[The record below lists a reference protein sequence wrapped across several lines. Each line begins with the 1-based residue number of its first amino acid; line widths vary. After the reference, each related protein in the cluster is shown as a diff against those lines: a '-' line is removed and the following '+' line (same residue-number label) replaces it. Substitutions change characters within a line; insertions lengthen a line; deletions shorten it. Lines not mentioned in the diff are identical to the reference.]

1 MVKDLVNNDFFIKER
16 ILFLEED
23 FDEESV
29 NKLKKELLY
38 LITVDE
44 EAPVTLYISSFG
56 GSVYDFLTL
65 YGLLKNRKF
74 RLTTIALGKCMSA
87 GAFLLLLGD
96 VRKAYPGTRIMFHE
110 LSSQSFGKLN
120 EQEINLEESR
130 CLMKTLYSI
139 TKIINVPNVKEWLAK
154 DRYLGVNEAYK
165 LGVINTR

>member
-1 MVKDLVNNDFFIKER
+1 
-16 ILFLEED
+16 
-23 FDEESV
+23 
-29 NKLKKELLY
+29 
-38 LITVDE
+38 
-44 EAPVTLYISSFG
+44 
-56 GSVYDFLTL
+56 
-65 YGLLKNRKF
+65 
-74 RLTTIALGKCMSA
+74 LGKCMSA